1 MKLLFIINPIAGKGR
16 TKDSIPII
24 KSFCKQREIEC
35 AIMETS
41 GPRNATQLVKEHC
54 FDYSAVVAVG
64 GDGTVLE
71 VSNGLAGTDIPL
83 GILPLGR
90 GNDFARA
97 MNIPID
103 SAQVEK
109 ALEIIA
115 ENAAQY
121 VDLVAF
127 NGRVFLNIAS
137 VGFDAEIIHDLHKV
151 KRFVKGRAAYLIS
164 VFLKFLT
171 YKPKDVE
178 LLIDGEKIASKVFLT
193 AVCNGICYGGGM
205 MINPKGSVTDGLLD
219 VIMISPVPR
228 YKIPFLLLKFIKG
241 NHLNLPYVT
250 SYQCKEIEISSPE
263 PLAVNVDGESP
274 MNTPIS
280 LMIKPLSIRVF
291 GNT

>member
-1 MKLLFIINPIAGKGR
+1 MKLLFIINPIAGKGN
-16 TKDSIPII
+16 TKDAIPVI
-24 KSFCKQREIEC
+24 KSFCKQRGIQYT
-35 AIMETS
+35 IIETS
-41 GPRNATQLVKEHC
+41 GPRDATRIVKEHSSA
-54 FDYSAVVAVG
+54 YSAVVAVG

-71 VSNGLAGTDIPL
+71 VSNGLTGTDIPL

-97 MNIPID
+97 MNIPI
-103 SAQVEK
+103 SFTQVEK
-109 ALEIIA
+109 ALEIIT
-115 ENAAQY
+115 ENTAQY

-127 NGRVFLNIAS
+127 NVRVFLNIAS
-137 VGFDAEIIHDLHKV
+137 VGFDAEIIQDLHKV
-151 KRFVKGRAAYLIS
+151 KRFIKGKAAYFIS

-178 LLIDGEKIASKVFLT
+178 LLIDGEKIATKVFLT

-205 MINPKGSVTDGLLD
+205 MINPNGSVTDGLLD
-219 VIMISPVPR
+219 VIVISPVPR

-241 NHLNLPYVT
+241 NHLSLPYVT
-250 SYQCKEIEISSPE
+250 SYQCKEVQISSQE
-263 PLAVNVDGESP
+263 PLPVNVDGESP

-280 LMIKPLSIRVF
+280 LLIKPLSIRVF

>member
-1 MKLLFIINPIAGKGR
+1 MKLLFIINPIAGKGK
-16 TKDSIPII
+16 TKDAIPVIRN
-24 KSFCKQREIEC
+24 FCHQRGIQC
-35 AIMETS
+35 TIMETL
-41 GPRNATQLVKEHC
+41 GPRDATRIVKEHC
-54 FDYSAVVAVG
+54 SAYSAVVAVG

-71 VSNGLAGTDIPL
+71 VSNGLMDTDIPL
-83 GILPLGR
+83 GILPLGK

-97 MNIPID
+97 MKIPVEF
-103 SAQVEK
+103 SQVEN
-109 ALEIIA
+109 ALKIIA
-115 ENAAQY
+115 ENTAQN

-137 VGFDAEIIHDLHKV
+137 VGFDAEIIQDLHKI
-151 KRFVKGRAAYLIS
+151 KRFIKGKGAYLIS

-178 LLIDGEKIASKVFLT
+178 LLIDGEKKAAKVFLA

-228 YKIPFLLLKFIKG
+228 YKIPFLLMKFIKG
-241 NHLNLPYVT
+241 DHLSLPYVT
-250 SYQCKEIEISSPE
+250 SYQCKEVQISSKE

-274 MNTPIS
+274 MKTPIT
-280 LMIKPLSIRVF
+280 LLIKPLSMRVF